1 MDLQYIA
8 STVYGLPMLLRL
20 QHSIVLFCLRRM
32 RGWMCCCHSFS
43 FCLCFK
49 CCPVCLP
56 FNCPLG
62 INKVILDL
70 DLEVLLL
77 VQNNPL
83 KPVHVCYCRNKEADS
98 LLEEFGTTL
107 NNGEGFIDRPL
118 YSVDLK
124 NNKI

>member
-1 MDLQYIA
+1 M
-8 STVYGLPMLLRL
+8 
-20 QHSIVLFCLRRM
+20 
-32 RGWMCCCHSFS
+32 
-43 FCLCFK
+43 
-49 CCPVCLP
+49 CLP

-62 INKVILDL
+62 INKVFLDL
-70 DLEVLLL
+70 DLEVLLS
-77 VQNNPL
+77 L